1 MLFQTACL
9 ECRMNDSFTALERL
23 IASPGCLLVI
33 INLSSDMSIKK
44 GVFAM
49 SVIMLIL
56 LISFLRFVSKD
67 ESSID
72 SGLMR
77 GLHKIAVFIS
87 RMGLIGIVLLILKIS
102 SFLNGGWL
110 FDLIIE
116 PMFKQI
122 F

>member
-1 MLFQTACL
+1 
-9 ECRMNDSFTALERL
+9 
-23 IASPGCLLVI
+23 
-33 INLSSDMSIKK
+33 
-44 GVFAM
+44 M
-49 SVIMLIL
+49 SVIILIM

-87 RMGLIGIVLLILKIS
+87 RMGVIGIVLLILKIS